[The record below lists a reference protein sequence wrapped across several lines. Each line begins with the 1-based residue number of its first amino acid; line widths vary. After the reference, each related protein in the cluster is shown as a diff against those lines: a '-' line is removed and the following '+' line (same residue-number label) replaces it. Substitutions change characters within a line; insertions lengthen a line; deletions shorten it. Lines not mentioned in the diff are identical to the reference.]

1 MAHRRVINW
10 YSQLAEKIEEE
21 EKWAI
26 LKALE
31 DEEAHKAFF
40 ADDL

>member
-1 MAHRRVINW
+1 MAHRRVIDW
-10 YSQLAEKIEEE
+10 YSQLVEKIEEE
-21 EKWAI
+21 EKWEI
-26 LKALE
+26 LRALE